1 MTQYNENG
9 ANGEDPVFGRTP
21 TKAEAGEDGVGMTV
35 SDAPFYATRVC
46 LSYLNTNGGGDRTVE
61 MQIKDWKGNPIPRL
75 YEAGEFG
82 SLFYRYYAGG
92 GNVCE
97 AFTNGMVAGQS
108 VSALEPWA

>member
-1 MTQYNENG
+1 MGIT
-9 ANGEDPVFGRTP
+9 
-21 TKAEAGEDGVGMTV
+21 DG
-35 SDAPFYATRVC
+35 PFYATRVC

-82 SLFYRYYAGG
+82 SLFYHYYAGG

-97 AFTNGMVAGQS
+97 GFVNGMVAGQA